1 VEIAWDFGGFMVKFG
16 KLFLVI
22 EVSGGGQILDTKKC
36 KIINLAFLE
45 GHSETDKS

>member
-22 EVSGGGQILDTKKC
+22 EVSGGDQDI
-36 KIINLAFLE
+36 E
-45 GHSETDKS
+45 Y